1 MRQNYFQN
9 ENVNSG
15 ICTCNTGF
23 EWNGSSCEESPRFEA
38 MSDKTKEL
46 LTIVGIIIAV
56 IAALVLF
63 AIIMAYCGEAVECC
77 FYIVFCCCLAC
88 D

>member
-9 ENVNSG
+9 ENVNRG
-15 ICTCNTGF
+15 TCVCNTGF
-23 EWNGSSCEESPRFEA
+23 VWNGSFCEESPRFEA
-38 MSDKTKEL
+38 MSEKTKEL

-77 FYIVFCCCLAC
+77 FYVVFCCCLAC